1 VGWRSAARL
10 GNTCR
15 ASCKCW
21 TVQN

>member
-1 VGWRSAARL
+1 MGWRSAARL